1 MSAVRRWGV
10 LGNLQE
16 WSSHCYFSGNL
27 GAPAG
32 PKPGSFPP
40 LYLLSAALWRPGVE
54 AGKRTFRNSADVVFP
69 RKERFS
75 GQRQSLYLSKPD
87 SQGSKLGPWQTA
99 TGAIIWQMRLGISE
113 AAEELWVP
121 GNSTLRQAGGGTQSK
136 PPLLRPHR
144 PWLYFLGQGTVL
156 WPPRQTWATWKTT
169 LFLVFCRSIC
179 DLHIVSLK

>member
-32 PKPGSFPP
+32 PEPGSFPP

-136 PPLLRPHR
+136 PPLPPPTAPGYTSWARGQFSGH
-144 PWLYFLGQGTVL
+144 LGKPEPLGK
-156 WPPRQTWATWKTT
+156 PPCSSSSVGVYVTFISSA
-169 LFLVFCRSIC
+169 
-179 DLHIVSLK
+179 